1 MAETSLTIRIHKRAH
16 DRLKNIAKGDRRDM
30 IDILDLLLLEV
41 DQPLINK
48 LLKEKSSRVG
58 TDF

>member
-1 MAETSLTIRIHKRAH
+1 MAETSITIRIHRSAH
-16 DRLKNIAKGDRRDM
+16 DRLKQIAKGDRRDM

-48 LLKEKSSRVG
+48 LLGAKNA
-58 TDF
+58 TD

>member
-1 MAETSLTIRIHKRAH
+1 MTKTIRIHDGAY

-41 DQPLINK
+41 DQPLIDK
-48 LLKEKSSRVG
+48 LIKEKSNVK
-58 TDF
+58 T